1 MSAKLT
7 PYMVSIKNQM
17 IELFTEQFNKSEK
30 LEVGTIVSSIVPL
43 DPDYFLLCDGRI
55 LEISNPNY
63 KYLYDA
69 IGDTY
74 KNDTSAYV
82 ETGYFKI
89 PNIEGKV
96 LRMVDTTGTLD
107 DANRALGNE
116 KEWGLPEKSKTNFD
130 LNNQDRF
137 IQNRQGYKD
146 TEGTDGQDTIP
157 LHIVGA
163 GASSNFQSKS
173 FKHVANGGGE
183 PRVGDKVEFSRMTV
197 YAYIYYRPFLI

>member
-1 MSAKLT
+1 MATKLT
-7 PYMVSIKNQM
+7 PYMASIRNQM
-17 IELFTEQFNKSEK
+17 IELFTEQFNKAEK

-43 DPDYFLLCDGRI
+43 DPEYFLPCDGRI

-63 KYLYDA
+63 SYLYEA

-74 KNDTSAYV
+74 KNDTQSYV
-82 ETGYFKI
+82 EIGYFKI

-96 LRMVDTTGTLD
+96 LRMVDTTGDLD
-107 DANRALGNE
+107 DANRTLGDE

-137 IQNRQGYKD
+137 VKNRQGYKD

-163 GASSNFQSKS
+163 GASSNFQSTS
-173 FKHVANGGGE
+173 FNYIANGGGE

-197 YAYIYYRPFLI
+197 YAYIYYKPFLI